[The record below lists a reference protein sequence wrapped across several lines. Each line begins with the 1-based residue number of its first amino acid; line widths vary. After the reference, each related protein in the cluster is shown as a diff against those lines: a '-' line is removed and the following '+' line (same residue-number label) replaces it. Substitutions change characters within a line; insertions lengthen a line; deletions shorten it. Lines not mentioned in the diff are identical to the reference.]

1 MEFTERAVEI
11 LQATNDG
18 DELAPTH
25 LSLVQAAVNRQL
37 TEHGETA
44 FAELHQNATK
54 AGGYTPPWF
63 HGIEHLTIERMG
75 FVCWNGRQIE
85 HYNLRNFAYTE
96 RGKQAA
102 EELAERCRT
111 LENHNIA
118 ITPTNVSWDWP
129 EILESR
135 KSELP

>member
-11 LQATNDG
+11 LQATSDG

-25 LSLVQAAVNRQL
+25 LSLVQAAVNGHL
-37 TEHGETA
+37 NESGEAA

-54 AGGYTPPWF
+54 AGGYTAPWF
-63 HGIEHLTIERMG
+63 HGIEHLTIERLG
-75 FVCWNGRQIE
+75 FVCWKGRQIE
-85 HYNLRNFAYTE
+85 HFTLRNFAYTE

-111 LENHNIA
+111 LEKRNIA
-118 ITPTNVSWDWP
+118 VGWINVALDWP
-129 EILESR
+129 EIS
-135 KSELP
+135 